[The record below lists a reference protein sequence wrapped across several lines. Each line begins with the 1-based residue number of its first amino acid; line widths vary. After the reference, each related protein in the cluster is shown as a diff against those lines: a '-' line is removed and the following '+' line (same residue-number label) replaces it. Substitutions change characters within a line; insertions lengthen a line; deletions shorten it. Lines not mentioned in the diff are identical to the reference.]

1 MKLNLLALVALICLC
16 VGMNAAPINL
26 SRRQP
31 LTEWGAAYK
40 ATLAA
45 KSAAIVPAGA
55 TGATALS
62 ALGTAGAATAAVV
75 APFLAIADIGKT
87 LHDNSYGNI
96 LEF

>member
-1 MKLNLLALVALICLC
+1 MKLNLLALVALISLC
-16 VGMNAAPINL
+16 VGMNAAPVNL

-55 TGATALS
+55 TGATAL
-62 ALGTAGAATAAVV
+62 GTAGAVTAAVV
-75 APFLAIADIGKT
+75 APVLALADIGKT